1 VRNVKLAAFALSSA
15 IAGIAGAM
23 YAYNFGSISASR
35 YSALTALG
43 LIAFA
48 YIGGIT
54 MVSGAVIAGLIS
66 TEALFPHAW
75 ERWFGLSGTWAL
87 LIGGIFLI
95 FNLVLYPDGVAGAMH
110 NKKQLRKAG
119 LAKPSIGQFIWTR
132 LVRSRHQEA
141 TDAGEP

>member
-1 VRNVKLAAFALSSA
+1 
-15 IAGIAGAM
+15 
-23 YAYNFGSISASR
+23 
-35 YSALTALG
+35 
-43 LIAFA
+43 
-48 YIGGIT
+48 
-54 MVSGAVIAGLIS
+54 VIAGLIS

-119 LAKPSIGQFIWTR
+119 LAKPSIGQLIWTR